1 MPIGKQSI
9 NRVAKKVDTEE
20 IKVVAA
26 EQPVKGKKPAA
37 AKKSGTDAA
46 TKKATKTVKLTPPEV
61 DKKQPPPV
69 GGDVL
74 DAPVLDVPAV
84 TEHVIANIDPA
95 VVEAVVGKQPPAPKD
110 GKVKLTDPMP
120 SYLL

>member
-9 NRVAKKVDTEE
+9 NRVAKKADTEE
-20 IKVVAA
+20 IKTVV
-26 EQPVKGKKPAA
+26 EQQPIIEKKPST
-37 AKKSGTDAA
+37 AKKSTSGATRAKSTKAA
-46 TKKATKTVKLTPPEV
+46 AP
-61 DKKQPPPV
+61 KQTTPV

-74 DAPVLDVPAV
+74 DTPIV
-84 TEHVIANIDPA
+84 TEHVIANIAPA
-95 VVEAVVGKQPPAPKD
+95 VVEAVVGKETPAPKD

>member
-9 NRVAKKVDTEE
+9 NRVAKKADVEE
-20 IKVVAA
+20 AKPIVA
-26 EQPVKGKKPAA
+26 EQATKEEKPST
-37 AKKSGTDAA
+37 AKKSTSCKAPAKAPKKETAA
-46 TKKATKTVKLTPPEV
+46 TPAATPN
-61 DKKQPPPV
+61 V

-74 DAPVLDVPAV
+74 DAPVV
-84 TEHVIANIDPA
+84 TEHVIANVDPA
-95 VVEAVVGKQPPAPKD
+95 VVEAVVGKETPTPKD

>member
-9 NRVAKKVDTEE
+9 NRVAKKADTEE
-20 IKVVAA
+20 IKQVVA
-26 EQPVKGKKPAA
+26 EQPTEAKKPSTAKKSASCKAPAKAPKKETAAKPAA
-37 AKKSGTDAA
+37 
-46 TKKATKTVKLTPPEV
+46 TPH
-61 DKKQPPPV
+61 V

-74 DAPVLDVPAV
+74 DAPISSTV

-95 VVEAVVGKQPPAPKD
+95 VVEAVVGKPTEAPKD
-110 GKVKLTDPMP
+110 GKVKVTDPMP

>member
-9 NRVAKKVDTEE
+9 NRVAKKADTEE
-20 IKVVAA
+20 IKTVV
-26 EQPVKGKKPAA
+26 EQQPVKEKKPST
-37 AKKSGTDAA
+37 AKKSTSGA
-46 TKKATKTVKLTPPEV
+46 TRTKTVKLTPPEV
-61 DKKQPPPV
+61 DPKQDSPV
-69 GGDVL
+69 
-74 DAPVLDVPAV
+74 AAEPEIPAV

-95 VVEAVVGKQPPAPKD
+95 VVEAVVGKETPAPKD

>member
-9 NRVAKKVDTEE
+9 NRVAKKADTEE
-20 IKVVAA
+20 RDPVVA
-26 EQPVKGKKPAA
+26 EQPEKAKKPST
-37 AKKSGTDAA
+37 AKKSPSQTTA
-46 TKKATKTVKLTPPEV
+46 KKTAKSVKLTPPEV
-61 DKKQPPPV
+61 DPKQ
-69 GGDVL
+69 
-74 DAPVLDVPAV
+74 DASIEAEPITPAV

-95 VVEAVVGKQPPAPKD
+95 VVEAVVGKETPAPKD

>member
-9 NRVAKKVDTEE
+9 NRVAKKSDTEE
-20 IKVVAA
+20 IKPVEEQQAA
-26 EQPVKGKKPAA
+26 KEKKPST
-37 AKKSGTDAA
+37 AKKSTSGA
-46 TKKATKTVKLTPPEV
+46 TRTKAVKLTPPEV
-61 DKKQPPPV
+61 DHTKEESV

-74 DAPVLDVPAV
+74 DAPIV
-84 TEHVIANIDPA
+84 TEHVIANIDPV
-95 VVEAVVGKQPPAPKD
+95 VVEKVVGKETPAPKD

>member
-9 NRVAKKVDTEE
+9 NRVAKKADTEE
-20 IKVVAA
+20 IKTVV
-26 EQPVKGKKPAA
+26 EQQPVKEKKPST
-37 AKKSGTDAA
+37 AKKSTSGATRAKSTKAA
-46 TKKATKTVKLTPPEV
+46 APKQTTPVE
-61 DKKQPPPV
+61 
-69 GGDVL
+69 GDVMPQAAN
-74 DAPVLDVPAV
+74 APIV

-95 VVEAVVGKQPPAPKD
+95 VVEAVVGKETPAPKD